1 MQEFLDSLP
10 GMLSTYGLKILT
22 ALAIVLVGRWVAAAI
37 RKAVRKALLKKNVDS
52 TIVNFSCSIAYVSL
66 MAFIVV
72 AALGQLG
79 VQTSSI
85 VAILGASALAIGLA
99 LQGSLSNLSAGVILM
114 VTRPF
119 RIGDYIEAGGDAG
132 GVELIS
138 LLATTLK
145 TLDNKK
151 IIIPNS
157 KLIGGSIINF
167 TAEEIRRVD
176 LTVGVSY
183 DSDLRAV
190 RKILVDEITKD
201 TRVLKNPAPF
211 VGVVE
216 MADSSVNL
224 VVRPWV
230 NTADYWNVFFSL
242 NENLKLRLDAEGIP
256 IPFPQTDIHLYKQ
269 AL

>member
-1 MQEFLDSLP
+1 MQIFFESLP
-10 GMLSTYGLKILT
+10 EILSTYGLKVIT
-22 ALAIVLVGRWVAAAI
+22 ALLIIVVGRWVAGLI
-37 RKAVRKALLKKNVDS
+37 RKAVRKALLRKSVDA
-52 TIVNFSCSIAYVSL
+52 TIVNFSCSIAYVAL

-119 RIGDYIEAGGDAG
+119 KIGDYIEAGGDSG
-132 GVELIS
+132 VVELIS

-145 TLDNKK
+145 TVDNKK
-151 IIIPNS
+151 VIVPNS
-157 KLIGGSIINF
+157 KLIGGSITNF
-167 TAEEIRRVD
+167 TAEEIRRID

-183 DSDLRAV
+183 DSDLKKV
-190 RKILVDEITKD
+190 RSVLLDEVLKD
-201 TRVLKNPAPF
+201 SRVLKDPELF

-230 NTADYWNVFFSL
+230 KTSDYWDVFFAL

-256 IPFPQTDIHLYKQ
+256 IPFPQRDIHLHNAAQ
-269 AL
+269 

>member
-1 MQEFLDSLP
+1 
-10 GMLSTYGLKILT
+10 MLSTYGLKILI
-22 ALAIVLVGRWVAAAI
+22 ALAIIVIGRWVAAAI
-37 RKAVRKALLKKNVDS
+37 RKAVRKALLKKKVDE
-52 TIVNFSCSIAYVSL
+52 TVVNFSCSIAYVSL

-119 RIGDYIEAGGDAG
+119 KIGDYIEAGGDSG
-132 GVELIS
+132 VVELIS

-145 TLDNKK
+145 TVDNKK
-151 IIIPNS
+151 IIVPNS
-157 KLIGGSIINF
+157 KLIGGSITNY
-167 TAEEIRRVD
+167 TAEEIRRID

-183 DSDLRAV
+183 DSNLKTV
-190 RKILVDEITKD
+190 RDVLMDEIVKD
-201 TRVLKNPAPF
+201 QRVLKDPAPF

-230 NTADYWNVFFSL
+230 KTSDYWDVFFAL
-242 NENLKLRLDAEGIP
+242 NENLKLRLDTEGIP

-269 AL
+269 AQ

>member
-1 MQEFLDSLP
+1 
-10 GMLSTYGLKILT
+10 MLSTYGLKILI
-22 ALAIVLVGRWVAAAI
+22 ALAIVVIGRWVAVAI
-37 RKAVRKALLKKNVDS
+37 RKAVRKALLKKKVDE
-52 TIVNFSCSIAYVSL
+52 TVVNFSCSIAYVSL

-119 RIGDYIEAGGDAG
+119 KIGDYIEAGGDSG
-132 GVELIS
+132 VVELIS

-145 TLDNKK
+145 TVDNKK
-151 IIIPNS
+151 IIVPNS
-157 KLIGGSIINF
+157 KLIGGSITNY
-167 TAEEIRRVD
+167 TAEEIRRID

-183 DSDLRAV
+183 DSNLKTV
-190 RKILVDEITKD
+190 RDVLMDEIVKD
-201 TRVLKNPAPF
+201 QRVLKDPAPF

-230 NTADYWNVFFSL
+230 KTSDYWDVFFAL
-242 NENLKLRLDAEGIP
+242 NESLKLRLDAEGIP
-256 IPFPQTDIHLYKQ
+256 IPFPQTDIHLYKPAQ
-269 AL
+269 